1 MNKQLIHIALADD
14 HTIFRNGLVSSFQPF
29 AHINVL
35 YTAASGEELLEGLK
49 TFKPDVVLVDIKM
62 NGMDGVDTTRVIK
75 NQYPHIKV
83 LGLSMYENHN
93 YITNM
98 FKAGTSG
105 FLFKDSSPE
114 QIVDAIEFVIEND
127 YYFNDQVSKKL
138 LKTLLEIDHPS
149 TNVNSV
155 HVTLTQMEIELLKL
169 IGLERTNTEMAAA
182 LNLGVKTVEN
192 YRAKLLTK
200 AGVKNTVGLVL
211 FGIKRG
217 YIVV

>member
-1 MNKQLIHIALADD
+1 MEKQLIHIALADD

-29 AHINVL
+29 PHINIL
-35 YTAASGEELLEGLK
+35 YTAASGEELLEGLN
-49 TFKPDVVLVDIKM
+49 THKPDVILVDIKM
-62 NGMDGVDTTRVIK
+62 NGMDGVDTTRLIK
-75 NQYPHIKV
+75 NKYPHIKV

-114 QIVDAIEFVIEND
+114 QIVGAIEFVTEND

-138 LKTLLEIDHPS
+138 LKSLLEIDHPS
-149 TNVNSV
+149 TNVSTV

-169 IGLERTNTEMAAA
+169 IGLEKTNSEIAAA

-192 YRAKLLTK
+192 YRAKLLAK

-217 YIVV
+217 YIIV